1 MTVIDFQWGKASHT
15 KRRRPQDFEEI
26 EFKKMN
32 LTSAQWAAC
41 GPPAEKEAI
50 HLLLDTWLFPEQ
62 YSTRHHHAL
71 CGFPLLKGY
80 LSYGYKVN
88 ANVFQLLMQN

>member
-32 LTSAQWAAC
+32 LTSAPVSSLWTPSRKRSNPLAA
-41 GPPAEKEAI
+41 G
-50 HLLLDTWLFPEQ
+50 HLAVP
-62 YSTRHHHAL
+62 
-71 CGFPLLKGY
+71 
-80 LSYGYKVN
+80 
-88 ANVFQLLMQN
+88 

>member
-32 LTSAQWAAC
+32 LTSAQ
-41 GPPAEKEAI
+41 
-50 HLLLDTWLFPEQ
+50 
-62 YSTRHHHAL
+62 
-71 CGFPLLKGY
+71 
-80 LSYGYKVN
+80 
-88 ANVFQLLMQN
+88 